1 MAKLFS
7 KPNNVEL
14 IHLDLCNIGDL
25 EALEF
30 AKGNWNNLR
39 FLSLSN
45 NAIKRRG
52 IDALARSKMP
62 ELREINLSDN
72 GLNG

>member
-1 MAKLFS
+1 M
-7 KPNNVEL
+7 
-14 IHLDLCNIGDL
+14 HLDLCNLGDEEVL
-25 EALEF
+25 VF
-30 AKGNWNNLR
+30 VKGNWSNLR

-45 NAIKRRG
+45 NRIKSRGLEAIAK
-52 IDALARSKMP
+52 AKLP